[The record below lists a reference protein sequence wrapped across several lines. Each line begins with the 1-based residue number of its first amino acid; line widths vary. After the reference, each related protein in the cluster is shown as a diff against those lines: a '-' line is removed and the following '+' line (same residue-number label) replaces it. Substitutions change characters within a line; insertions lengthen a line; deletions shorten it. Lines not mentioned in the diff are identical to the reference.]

1 MLALTNVFKK
11 HLKEYASRI
20 LLSNLPKLSQQ
31 ANVSTSAAN
40 LTSTLMTR
48 DIKEIS
54 TQLQNFHTLLKEGEQ
69 IKLLEPDEKVLV
81 CSVIVTAEYI
91 IETTQQ
97 LEAKLKEKVDRGLA
111 DSIRFVFLSY
121 LAREYSKIKKG
132 SFNYLPKDI
141 KLDRWLRKSLTIVN
155 PKP

>member
-20 LLSNLPKLSQQ
+20 LLANLPKLSQQ

-69 IKLLEPDEKVLV
+69 IKLLEPNEKVLV

-111 DSIRFVFLSY
+111 DSIRFVFY
-121 LAREYSKIKKG
+121 ILARESSKINKG
-132 SFNYLPKDI
+132 PFNYLPKDI
-141 KLDRWLRKSLTIVN
+141 GLGRWFRK
-155 PKP
+155 

>member
-20 LLSNLPKLSQQ
+20 LLANLPKLSQQ
-31 ANVSTSAAN
+31 GNVSTSAAN

-111 DSIRFVFLSY
+111 DSIRFVFYIL
-121 LAREYSKIKKG
+121 K
-132 SFNYLPKDI
+132 
-141 KLDRWLRKSLTIVN
+141 
-155 PKP
+155 